1 MKTGVN
7 VCLITFER
15 TDIDERLALSVF
27 ILSVDAKIFSQVNH
41 DKLMLIL
48 LVEMVQA
55 YDPSMVGPPQIANL

>member
-7 VCLITFER
+7 VCFITFER
-15 TDIDERLALSVF
+15 TDIDDRLALSVF
-27 ILSVDAKIFSQVNH
+27 ILSVDAKIFSEVNH

-55 YDPSMVGPPQIANL
+55 YDPSMVGPTLIANQ

>member
-7 VCLITFER
+7 VCFITFER

-27 ILSVDAKIFSQVNH
+27 ILSVDTKIFSQINPG
-41 DKLMLIL
+41 KLMLIL

-55 YDPSMVGPPQIANL
+55 

>member
-7 VCLITFER
+7 VCFITFER
-15 TDIDERLALSVF
+15 IDIDERLALSVF

-55 YDPSMVGPPQIANL
+55 YDPSMVGPTLIANL